1 MGRTGKDLTWYRQSC
16 GESQKGNRVEPGSSR
31 EQTLWRGGVVT
42 TKMTYQV
49 TMLWQVSGEAGVVLD
64 WAPCRSLR
72 WVRVERGGRCWAGRE
87 YKELVGVWGQLAPKD
102 EEVAQSR

>member
-1 MGRTGKDLTWYRQSC
+1 M
-16 GESQKGNRVEPGSSR
+16 
-31 EQTLWRGGVVT
+31 T

-64 WAPCRSLR
+64 WAPCRDSRSLR
-72 WVRVERGGRCWAGRE
+72 WVRVERGGRCWAGTE